1 MKPVMREAEKPK
13 EKARKASVE
22 RTKDIVYIALFAA
35 LISVCS
41 WITVPAAVP
50 FTLQTY
56 GIFLAVSLLGGKRGS
71 AAVLCYVLLGL
82 VGLPVFSGFNSGI
95 GALSGPTGGY
105 IVGFVVSALVY
116 WFVTALFGNRTFV
129 KIIAMIAGLIAV
141 YGFGTLWFVYISG
154 RFSAGALLSALSLCV
169 FPFIPFDCAKIIL
182 ALVSDKIL
190 CKAVGISA
198 KQRHSRT

>member
-1 MKPVMREAEKPK
+1 MREAEKPK

-71 AAVLCYVLLGL
+71 AAVLCSYILKAMEQGIFRKVL
-82 VGLPVFSGFNSGI
+82 FC
-95 GALSGPTGGY
+95 
-105 IVGFVVSALVY
+105 
-116 WFVTALFGNRTFV
+116 
-129 KIIAMIAGLIAV
+129 
-141 YGFGTLWFVYISG
+141 GT
-154 RFSAGALLSALSLCV
+154 GALLSPTSCNQGQS
-169 FPFIPFDCAKIIL
+169 IPGICH
-182 ALVSDKIL
+182 LVCLEADEKWNM
-190 CKAVGISA
+190 
-198 KQRHSRT
+198 